1 MWQNSWA
8 LIHIKCKRSFLH
20 KQNCQQKTVND
31 LSVSCR
37 VAGKQ
42 ASEWGKVTDLCVQR
56 KFKAHCLLPLC
67 KWEVLGPC
75 PACQHENAK
84 FHKWQAC
91 RNPCRHAEIKLA
103 QATKGGRRNKQIKRS
118 LGILRFLPAS
128 PSRLISTRIYERAMA
143 GLFVTNKNESKT
155 GGKKQFRTWVYY
167 YALKT
172 VK

>member
-8 LIHIKCKRSFLH
+8 LIRIKCKRSFLH
-20 KQNCQQKTVND
+20 KQNCQKKIAND
-31 LSVSCR
+31 LSVSSR

-42 ASEWGKVTDLCVQR
+42 ASEWGRVTDLCVQR

-75 PACQHENAK
+75 LACQHENAT

-91 RNPCRHAEIKLA
+91 RNPCRRAEIKLV

-118 LGILRFLPAS
+118 VGLLQLLPAS
-128 PSRLISTRIYERAMA
+128 PRRLISTRACERHSH
-143 GLFVTNKNESKT
+143 GEFVCH
-155 GGKKQFRTWVYY
+155 KQ
-167 YALKT
+167 KQD
-172 VK
+172 